1 MYPEMKGRSNVKK
14 IVAYVGSVFTT
25 AVLISSVFTLPKFV
39 QHPADLVEASETTKY
54 TIEDIK
60 NLQDFLL
67 VRETPDLK
75 GKDYDLN
82 NDDRWDAFDLCLMKQ

>member
-1 MYPEMKGRSNVKK
+1 MLS
-14 IVAYVGSVFTT
+14 IFIA
-25 AVLISSVFTLPKFV
+25 AVLSASAFTLPKFV
-39 QHPADLVEASETTKY
+39 QHPADLVEAAKTKKY

-67 VRETPDLK
+67 VRETPDLR

-82 NDDRWDAFDLCLMKQ
+82 DDETTVFKTIFI